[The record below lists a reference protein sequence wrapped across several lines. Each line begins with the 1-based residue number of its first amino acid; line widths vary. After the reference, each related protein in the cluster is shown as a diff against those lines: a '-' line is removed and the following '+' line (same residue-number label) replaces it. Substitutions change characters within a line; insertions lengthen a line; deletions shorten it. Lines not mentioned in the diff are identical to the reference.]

1 MNLRPVQNSDIFAA
15 KMRYFLYLTRNLAE
29 DVEPTDL
36 AAKETDFLS
45 PWLVTFVPLKS
56 KGSDSQIN
64 ALVLNN
70 TARVFLQQQSCYI
83 KSRSRGTLTSLLAK
97 CVSGNSTF
105 FVWQILLICK
115 VQLKYFSNGIFSFQP
130 LNTK

>member
-29 DVEPTDL
+29 DVEPTDS
-36 AAKETDFLS
+36 AAKEPDFLS

-105 FVWQILLICK
+105 FCVADTFDMQ
-115 VQLKYFSNGIFSFQP
+115 S
-130 LNTK
+130 TA